1 MRLFSLY
8 VAWNS
13 YLDVMRVQAEIDE
26 ASAETDVK
34 VLEATTMTGWG
45 PKDKVTFARAERD
58 LDPTVI
64 AARQK
69 FETVKAKRKIFMVM
83 CGNMDRGAALLSREL
98 SRRIGRAPVE
108 GRYAGWNA

>member
-1 MRLFSLY
+1 MNNTRVIRRRSQPPSREPPRTFAGVLLPAEPPEPIPEIPLDLADLPDSVLMRLFSLY

-58 LDPTVI
+58 LDP
-64 AARQK
+64 
-69 FETVKAKRKIFMVM
+69 
-83 CGNMDRGAALLSREL
+83 
-98 SRRIGRAPVE
+98 
-108 GRYAGWNA
+108 